1 MNKMIERFKNEN
13 IAVHCNTQEEYDEL
27 MRLLEKYDFRWTSS
41 LKATFPNYFEQYKNK
56 TYIEFDNLSFLKGLG
71 YCNKKYYKEKNYEI
85 IECKDFIKQ
94 VNAEEKTSSLE
105 DCIIIIKEEFNSI
118 FKHLCELDAEKEQIE
133 NELEKI
139 EIKQE
144 KTSNGNLHDYMYIDG
159 KKYAISVPQ
168 REIVKKINSILD
180 YIKDDE
186 N

>member
-1 MNKMIERFKNEN
+1 MNKMIEKFKNEN
-13 IAVHCNTQEEYDEL
+13 IALHCNTQEEYDEL
-27 MRLLEKYDFRWTSS
+27 MRLLGKYDFRWTSG
-41 LKATFPNYFEQYKNK
+41 LKTTFPNYFEEYKNK

-144 KTSNGNLHDYMYIDG
+144 NTVNGNLINYAVINGQKCRLSLVQYEII
-159 KKYAISVPQ
+159 KKL
-168 REIVKKINSILD
+168 NGILD

-186 N
+186 D

>member
-1 MNKMIERFKNEN
+1 MNKMIEKFKNEN

-27 MRLLEKYDFRWTSS
+27 MRLLEKYGFIWRSGE
-41 LKATFPNYFEQYKNK
+41 KATFAKIFQIYKNETCVSYSK
-56 TYIEFDNLSFLKGLG
+56 HILPGLG
-71 YCNKKYYKEKNYEI
+71 YADKVYYYAVKNYEI

>member
-1 MNKMIERFKNEN
+1 MNKMIEKFKNEN

-27 MRLLEKYDFRWTSS
+27 MRLLEKYGFIWRSGE
-41 LKATFPNYFEQYKNK
+41 KATFAKIFQIYKNETCVSYSK
-56 TYIEFDNLSFLKGLG
+56 HILPGLG
-71 YCNKKYYKEKNYEI
+71 YADKVYYYAVKNYEL
-85 IECKDFIKQ
+85 IECKDFIKR
-94 VNAEEKTSSLE
+94 VKDEERTSPLEAINA
-105 DCIIIIKEEFNSI
+105 IIKEEFTST
-118 FKHLCELDAEKEQIE
+118 FKHLLESDTEEEQIE

-168 REIVKKINSILD
+168 REIVKKLNSILD

-186 N
+186 D